1 MIILG
6 HVRLS
11 KGYLCPARLEKEL
24 GQGPA
29 WLEPRI
35 AHWFRNVKIDQQ
47 FKNSKNI
54 DFRENIPNQEMSIY
68 AKAKSLLI
76 CTINV

>member
-1 MIILG
+1 M
-6 HVRLS
+6 
-11 KGYLCPARLEKEL
+11 
-24 GQGPA
+24 QGKIYFQYNI
-29 WLEPRI
+29 EYTYCI

-54 DFRENIPNQEMSIY
+54 DFRENIVKQEMSIY

-76 CTINV
+76 CTIDV